1 LRKSYDDGTKAAL
14 TAKRLSG
21 LPVERDCERSQQ
33 MSEKIY
39 CKDCR
44 FCINGFCHRMPPA
57 LVSWHKDALFP
68 KVDNFDWCGMAE
80 PREKE
85 GQSLSP
91 WASFEAGDAV
101 CVCKY
106 GDTEE
111 LKEENNRLRG
121 LITEIREFLIG
132 GAIPGHVHLKQEFIR
147 EIYTIASEEDEKR
160 RAGK

>member
-1 LRKSYDDGTKAAL
+1 
-14 TAKRLSG
+14 
-21 LPVERDCERSQQ
+21 

-44 FCINGFCHRMPPA
+44 FCDKTIGTCHRMPPV

-68 KVDNFDWCGMAE
+68 KVDDFDWCGMAE
-80 PREKE
+80 RSEDAKPEFVAVGKVE
-85 GQSLSP
+85 S
-91 WASFEAGDAV
+91 GDAV

-106 GDTEE
+106 GEPEE
-111 LKEENNRLRG
+111 LKKENNRLRW
-121 LITEIREFLIG
+121 LITEISEFLLG
-132 GAIPGHVHLKQEFIR
+132 GAIPGKVHLKQEYIW